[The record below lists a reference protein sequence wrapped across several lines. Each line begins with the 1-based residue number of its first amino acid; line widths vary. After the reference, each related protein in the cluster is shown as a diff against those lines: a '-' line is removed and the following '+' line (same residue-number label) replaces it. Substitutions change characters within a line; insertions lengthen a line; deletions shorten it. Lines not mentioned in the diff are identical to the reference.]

1 MDVDG
6 TAAKITT
13 AKDGTVK
20 ILFFGT
26 AGKQVCKAW
35 YSNTAIAVEQLKK
48 VLAELGDTASST
60 ERKICSWSMADF
72 KQRAQEMLD
81 DEELTSLPTD
91 EQLSSAM
98 DVMEDKWDA
107 SVGASWDDVSAAI
120 QECCPELVV
129 AEEEDDDDADDFGDG
144 EEEDD
149 DWSDDDEG
157 DDHTEVY
164 GSDD

>member
-35 YSNTAIAVEQLKK
+35 YSNSAIAIAQLKK
-48 VLAELGDTASST
+48 ILAELGDTTSST

-72 KQRAQEMLD
+72 TQRAQEMLD
-81 DEELTSLPTD
+81 DDELTSLPTD
-91 EQLSSAM
+91 EQLTDAM
-98 DVMEDKWDA
+98 DFMEDKWDA
-107 SVGASWDDVSAAI
+107 SIGASWDDVSAAI
-120 QECCPELVV
+120 RECCPELVV
-129 AEEEDDDDADDFGDG
+129 AEEEDDDDADDFGD
-144 EEEDD
+144 EEEEE

-157 DDHTEVY
+157 DDHTELY